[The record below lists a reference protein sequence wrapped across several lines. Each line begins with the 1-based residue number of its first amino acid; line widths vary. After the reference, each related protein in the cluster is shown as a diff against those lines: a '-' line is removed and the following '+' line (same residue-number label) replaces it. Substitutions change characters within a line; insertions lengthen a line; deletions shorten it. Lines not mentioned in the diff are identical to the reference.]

1 MRRTWLA
8 WLRVTFAPMARA
20 LVLACACVVLAGC
33 GDDRVV
39 PVAAWTLRASTRAG
53 EPDAGARAISLP
65 AHVGGLVS
73 REDAEYTLDAEV
85 TLPPDLRGR
94 DLTLAVVRLPA
105 RAWLRAGGAPMA
117 PLDDPPAGYRSD
129 GPQRWRIPAAASDAE
144 RLRLTLTL
152 DHGWAQSE
160 WLDTVPRLS
169 ATPSGDLRFVVIR
182 AFNRLTAQNAL
193 GMAAFSA
200 YLYLVIYL
208 SDRRRVSYVW
218 FALTGT
224 FPLTYPLFELGWMQS
239 LLGPRE
245 VALVGIGVSAGT
257 VCNVYFTHAQFKL
270 PAASRAWGYLMLPV
284 VTGCALVK
292 DPFRGTPVAAA
303 LTTALAAPAIGYQV
317 VLLVRLSRARPR
329 PVNLFTILVPWALLG
344 LLALPD
350 FIAWNGLGEILGGAR
365 TACLGISVIALL
377 QTTALSREHTF
388 ALRHADDLAAE
399 RAARI
404 EELELRNVEFG
415 QLNVELR
422 RQIAAR
428 SGHLA
433 EALARIGNATLEAA
447 KLSPGD
453 WVDDRYHVVRL
464 VGAGGGG
471 AVYEVIRKVDGR
483 HLALKVVRGVTSS
496 QMLARF
502 AREAQLVAQVHH
514 ENVVSI
520 VDVEVATAGFL
531 YLVMELVEGTSLRE
545 RKAEFGRRGW
555 ALAVLHQLAEGLAA
569 IHAHGIVHRDLKP
582 ANVLVTPAATGAPV
596 VKIADFGIAS
606 EIEAAETT
614 ASDPPRP
621 TVQTVRTARTDVN
634 GDAQEGAAPARALTE
649 TGVILGTPFYMAPEL
664 VDGAK
669 NAQPASDV
677 FSFGMIAYEVL
688 SGSPPFLE
696 PPAIRRMSGHSERCA
711 PSIAFACAGLEL
723 ELIDLVDRALSLA
736 PEVRPSAREL
746 SEALEAALRLQ
757 RLRA

>member
-1 MRRTWLA
+1 MRRIWLA
-8 WLRVTFAPMARA
+8 WLRVTFARMACAR
-20 LVLACACVVLAGC
+20 VVVCACVFLAGC
-33 GDDRVV
+33 GGDHVV
-39 PVAAWTLRASTRAG
+39 PVAAWTLRASARVPGA
-53 EPDAGARAISLP
+53 EARAITLP

-73 REDAEYTLDAEV
+73 REDAEYTLDADV
-85 TLPPDLRGR
+85 TLPADLRGQ

-105 RAWLRAGGAPMA
+105 RAWLRAGDVLMA
-117 PLDDPPAGYRSD
+117 PLDDPPEGYRSD
-129 GPQRWRIPAAASDAE
+129 GPQRWRIPAAASDVE
-144 RLRLTLTL
+144 HLPLSLTL

-169 ATPSGDLRFVVIR
+169 ATPHGDLRFVVIR
-182 AFNRLTAQNAL
+182 AMNRLTAQNAL

-200 YLYLVIYL
+200 YLYLIIYL
-208 SDRRRVSYVW
+208 SDRRRARVSYAW
-218 FALTGT
+218 FALTGSL
-224 FPLTYPLFELGWMQS
+224 PLTYPLFELGWMQS
-239 LLGPRE
+239 LVGPRE
-245 VALVGIGVSAGT
+245 VALVGVGVSAAT

-270 PAASRAWGYLMLPV
+270 PAASRAWGYLLVPV
-284 VTGCALVK
+284 AAGCALLLG
-292 DPFRGTPVAAA
+292 DPFRGAPVIVA
-303 LTTALAAPAIGYQV
+303 LTTAVAVPAIGYHV
-317 VLLVRLSRARPR
+317 VLLFRLSRARPR
-329 PVNLFTILVPWALLG
+329 PANLFTILVPWALLG
-344 LLALPD
+344 VLALPD

-365 TACLGISVIALL
+365 TACLGISVIALF

-433 EALARIGNATLEAA
+433 DALARIGNATLETA

-453 WVDDRYHVVRL
+453 MVDDRYQVVRL

-531 YLVMELVEGTSLRE
+531 YLVMEMVEGTSLRE

-555 ALAVLHQLAEGLAA
+555 ALAVLHQIAEGLAA

-582 ANVLVTPAATGAPV
+582 ANVLVTPAANGAPI

-606 EIEAAETT
+606 
-614 ASDPPRP
+614 
-621 TVQTVRTARTDVN
+621 ARLTDEEEGVLKGKFGYMSPEQARGEKVDRR
-634 GDAQEGAAPARALTE
+634 GDLYAL
-649 TGVILGTPFYMAPEL
+649 GVIFWECLTGRPLHGGLGGEAL
-664 VDGAK
+664 LDIVR
-669 NAQPASDV
+669 
-677 FSFGMIAYEVL
+677 
-688 SGSPPFLE
+688 SGKIE
-696 PPAIRRMSGHSERCA
+696 PPSTYVRDIPE
-711 PSIAFACAGLEL
+711 EL
-723 ELIDLVDRALSLA
+723 ETIVL
-736 PEVRPSAREL
+736 
-746 SEALEAALRLQ
+746 
-757 RLRA
+757 